1 MYVDIIDLQSYTY
14 QYKFNIILSLLPL
27 IHNYSYTPQKYSFT
41 SFPCHSLLPPP
52 LSSSPSLSPSIC
64 ISYYIFRLF
73 LLLSVLT
80 SNKKILHSKAW
91 NSEIFKMRVGG
102 GGDFRIFAKL
112 LGTNIDKKTFENTT
126 TKTP

>member
-1 MYVDIIDLQSYTY
+1 MFLHFLPMPLPPSPS
-14 QYKFNIILSLLPL
+14 LSLL
-27 IHNYSYTPQKYSFT
+27 H
-41 SFPCHSLLPPP
+41 
-52 LSSSPSLSPSIC
+52 LSPSIC

-73 LLLSVLT
+73 LLLSMLT

>member
-1 MYVDIIDLQSYTY
+1 MYVDIIDLHSYTY
-14 QYKFNIILSLLPL
+14 QYKFNIILGLLPL
-27 IHNYSYTPQKYSFT
+27 IHNYSYTPQKCSFT
-41 SFPCHSLLPPP
+41 SFPCHSLPPP
-52 LSSSPSLSPSIC
+52 SLSLLHLSPSIC

-73 LLLSVLT
+73 LLLSMLT

-91 NSEIFKMRVGG
+91 NSKIFKMRVGG
-102 GGDFRIFAKL
+102 GGDWIFAKL

>member
-1 MYVDIIDLQSYTY
+1 M
-14 QYKFNIILSLLPL
+14 
-27 IHNYSYTPQKYSFT
+27 
-41 SFPCHSLLPPP
+41 
-52 LSSSPSLSPSIC
+52 
-64 ISYYIFRLF
+64 
-73 LLLSVLT
+73 LT